1 MKKIDTL
8 NPWKTVLKALS
19 RYLWIWAVLGSIILF
34 ILLSVFAGK
43 FSMES
48 FITLATSATFL
59 TIVATGQMLVI
70 TTGEGAIDLSVS
82 TVITLSAFYTTGI
95 ANGSNGNLWLAIPAV
110 LLTGAVI
117 GLVNSFLILE
127 LKIPAIIATLGMNY
141 IISTLILLYNKN
153 FRVFDVAP
161 FLTSVVRYKIFDFI
175 PLMIIITL
183 VIIIG
188 YDFLLRKTR
197 FGKSLLA
204 VGQNREAAALAG
216 IQVKIT
222 QIIAYVMCSV
232 LAAIGGIF
240 ISARVGG
247 AFYGLGDSYQMQSI
261 ASVVVGGTLIS
272 GGKAVPI
279 GTYFGALFLI
289 MLTTA
294 MQVAGLKFGMQNVIT
309 GLFIV
314 AVLFLASKQSQQ

>member
-1 MKKIDTL
+1 
-8 NPWKTVLKALS
+8 
-19 RYLWIWAVLGSIILF
+19 
-34 ILLSVFAGK
+34 
-43 FSMES
+43 MES
-48 FITLATSATFL
+48 FITLATTEFL

-95 ANGSNGNLWLAIPAV
+95 ANGSSGNLWLAIPAV

-175 PLMIIITL
+175 LLMIIITL

-188 YDFLLRKTR
+188 YDFL
-197 FGKSLLA
+197 
-204 VGQNREAAALAG
+204 
-216 IQVKIT
+216 
-222 QIIAYVMCSV
+222 
-232 LAAIGGIF
+232 
-240 ISARVGG
+240 
-247 AFYGLGDSYQMQSI
+247 
-261 ASVVVGGTLIS
+261 
-272 GGKAVPI
+272 
-279 GTYFGALFLI
+279 
-289 MLTTA
+289 
-294 MQVAGLKFGMQNVIT
+294 
-309 GLFIV
+309 
-314 AVLFLASKQSQQ
+314 